1 MLDTG
6 APRGRKVRCK
16 PARVKYA
23 FMREYRCEFSVT
35 SMCRVFKLHRSGF
48 YAWLR
53 QPLSNRTREDQRLL
67 RLIKGSYIASSETYG
82 SPWIHRDLRE
92 AGESCR
98 VHRVARIMREHKLR
112 AQIGYKRRYIKGGK
126 PAKIAAN
133 VLERQFSPDKPNL
146 AWVSDIT
153 YVRTYEGFLYVAT
166 VMDLFSRRVVGWAMD
181 KHIDRHLVINAL
193 LMAIWQRQPKD
204 EVLVHSDQGSQYAS
218 ADYVAFMKEHNLT
231 PSMSR
236 RGNCHDNAVAESF
249 FATFKKRVTKRKIYS
264 TRDEAKTEIF
274 NFIEMFYNSIKRHTH
289 TGSISPAK
297 YEEAYF
303 LESTSV

>member
-1 MLDTG
+1 MQENQL
-6 APRGRKVRCK
+6 K
-16 PARVKYA
+16 
-23 FMREYRCEFSVT
+23 
-35 SMCRVFKLHRSGF
+35 
-48 YAWLR
+48 
-53 QPLSNRTREDQRLL
+53 
-67 RLIKGSYIASSETYG
+67 
-82 SPWIHRDLRE
+82 
-92 AGESCR
+92 
-98 VHRVARIMREHKLR
+98 
-112 AQIGYKRRYIKGGK
+112 AQIGYKRRYISEGK

-133 VLERQFSPDKPNL
+133 VLDRQFSPNKRNL

-166 VMDLFSRRVVGWAMD
+166 VLDLLSRRVVGLAMD

-193 LMAIWQRQPKD
+193 LMAIWQRQPKE

-218 ADYVAFMKEHNLT
+218 ADYLVFMKEHNLT

-236 RGNCHDNAVAESF
+236 RGNCHDIAVAESF

-274 NFIEMFYNSIKRHTH
+274 YFIEMFYNPIKRHTH
-289 TGSISPAK
+289 TGGVSPAK
-297 YEEAYF
+297 YEVAYF